1 MNSADFTAGADAS
14 WAALLWQAHRQY
26 ALQPAVRWP
35 GGGWSWDE
43 VMTHARGV
51 AAWLHHLGVRKG
63 DRVVIALENRPEVVC
78 IERALALWG
87 AVRVATGAR
96 LHPHEISYIAQ
107 DCNARVT
114 IVENRLLPSLN
125 VPGAIIAAE
134 PCAEAA
140 YSLPELFSTAPL
152 PCPPT
157 PKIVGSDLCSLM
169 YTSGTTGRPKGAMNS
184 HRAWHAMATQ
194 LRALLPSPGPG
205 DVLLHAAPM
214 SHFSGSVAAG
224 YIAAGAALATLRQW
238 QPAQLAAD
246 ADAVGATCVPLVPTM
261 LHDLLD
267 ALRHGA
273 PAPQLRVLPYGGSP
287 VSARLLTEAHA
298 RLGAV
303 LQQFYG
309 ASEALI
315 PLTSLSIAEHTINDA
330 RLTSAGQ
337 PHAGVE
343 IMLLTP
349 RDSGGEICVRGANV
363 MLGYWNNPAATA
375 AAIDA
380 EGWYHTGD
388 IGRFDAQGRLHI
400 VGRQREMLISG
411 GFNIYPAELERVI
424 ANLPG
429 VAKVCV
435 LGIPHPRWGEAVKAI
450 IVPEPGYC
458 LSEEEII
465 NGCTAELARYKKPQ
479 QIEFVSELPLTGTGK
494 VDKVRLLAREN
505 ASHSELQEK
514 ER

>member
-1 MNSADFTAGADAS
+1 MNSAHFTSGADES
-14 WAALLWQAHRQY
+14 WAGLLWQAHRQY
-26 ALQPAVRWP
+26 TREPAVRWP
-35 GGGWSWDE
+35 GGGWCWDE
-43 VMTHARGV
+43 VMTHSRGI
-51 AAWLHHLGVRKG
+51 AAWLYHLGVRKG

-107 DCNARVT
+107 DCRARVA
-114 IVENRLLPSLN
+114 IVENRLLPSLTLSAA
-125 VPGAIIAAE
+125 VITAE

-140 YSLPELFSTAPL
+140 CSLPELFSSPPISCPPL
-152 PCPPT
+152 PQV
-157 PKIVGSDLCSLM
+157 IGSDLCSLM

-184 HRAWHAMATQ
+184 HRAWYAMATQ

-238 QPAQLAAD
+238 RPAQLAAD
-246 ADAVGATCVPLVPTM
+246 VDAVGATCVPLVPTM
-261 LHDLLD
+261 IHDLLD

-273 PAPQLRVLPYGGSP
+273 PAPQLRVLPYGGSS
-287 VSARLLTEAHA
+287 VSTRLLNEAHT

-315 PLTSLSIAEHTINDA
+315 PLTSLSIKEHTINDE
-330 RLTSAGQ
+330 RLASAGK
-337 PHAGVE
+337 PHAGVD
-343 IMLLTP
+343 IRLLTTTDP
-349 RDSGGEICVRGANV
+349 VGEICVRGASV
-363 MLGYWNNPAATA
+363 MQGYWDNPAATA

-388 IGRFDAQGRLHI
+388 VGRFDSQGRLYI

-411 GFNIYPAELERVI
+411 GFNIYPAEVERVI
-424 ANLPG
+424 ASLPG

-450 IVPEPGYC
+450 IVPEPGYY

-505 ASHSELQEK
+505 ASYSERQEK